1 MIILLQ
7 NERYLQIYEL
17 LKERGTVTVHFLQNQ
32 LHASESTIRRDLEAM
47 ESRGIIKRI
56 WGGAMLPAVEKDIP
70 PIVRMRLNNE
80 KKEKIAAIA
89 ANLITNGTTMF
100 ADSSTTCLALVPH
113 LAPLKNVTVIT
124 YNLKLSKMLGEQTT
138 ASTILVGGHIHEG
151 YILTGY
157 AAIQSVRMYHTDI
170 LFFSCSSI
178 SATAGITSVDAKA
191 VAVCREMMLHTDKK
205 VLLCDTSKVGK
216 TSLLR
221 VAELD
226 EPDYVIMDSIPDDP
240 ALVAALGDRL
250 ITRPEQLL
258 GK

>member
-1 MIILLQ
+1 MLQ
-7 NERYLQIYEL
+7 NERYNQIYDL
-17 LKERGTVTVHFLQNQ
+17 LKERGTVTVHFLKNL
-32 LHASESTIRRDLEAM
+32 LHVSEATIRRDLEVM
-47 ESRGIIKRI
+47 ESRGYIQRI
-56 WGGAMLPAVEKDIP
+56 WGGAMLPAVGKDIP
-70 PIVRMRLNNE
+70 PIVRMRLNND

-100 ADSSTTCLALVPH
+100 IDSSTTCLALVPH
-113 LAPLKNVTVIT
+113 LAPLKNVSVIT

-138 ASTILVGGHIHEG
+138 VSTFLVGGQIHEG
-151 YILTGY
+151 YILSGY
-157 AAIQSVRMYHTDI
+157 PAIQTVRMYHTDI
-170 LFFSCSSI
+170 FFFSCSSI
-178 SATAGITSVDAKA
+178 SANAGITGADAKT

-226 EPDYVIMDSIPDDP
+226 EPDYVIMDSVPDNP
-240 ALVAALGDRL
+240 ALVDALGDRL

-258 GK
+258 SK